1 MEITTDTTTQSGA
14 SPQVGGQPSKPVD
27 PHRNIARLMIL
38 PGVTLLLLLVLFPV
52 VMEIYVSLTTWTPTT
67 GSQWF
72 YAYRNWT
79 WFANYWDGLTSP
91 SFLASVART
100 IVITVAATGIEFVL
114 GFGLALLF
122 LEKFRGRQVATVLF
136 LIPMMIVPAVSG
148 FVFYLLLQT
157 NGPVNT
163 MLSAILPGTIE
174 ARWLTDPTLTP
185 ISVVI
190 VDIWQWTP
198 LMFLILLA
206 GLMAVPEDQIQ
217 AADILGA
224 SWAQKL
230 RHIVLPIVKPII
242 LIALIIRGM
251 EAFKIFDAAWL
262 LTRGGPGEASSTIS
276 VKLYR
281 EAFQNSQW
289 SYVAALAIVVMIF
302 VSVVASQAIKPLE
315 RARRGR
321 HEGSTDVGAG
331 PPDRVRP
338 RGVPVPRLLD
348 CDDGVQARR
357 RVDADE
363 REDLLGAGQSDAR
376 QLPAH
381 LRRHPGGIRQLPR
394 LDPDQRYRSDHHEP
408 HHGDRRDAARALR
421 RRLRGLRDLP
431 LPVPAA
437 RCSAFSILQLRMFP
451 PIAIIIPVLFL
462 WTYLQLFDTRLGLIL
477 IYGAVTFPFVVWLM
491 KSFFDEVPREI
502 SEAAIVDGCSQFGAF
517 RKAVLP
523 LVKGGLATTALFVFI
538 LNWSDF
544 LIALVLSGNNVVTA
558 PVFLSQIT
566 SAATGQEFGSR
577 AALGVILITPPMVLS
592 ILIQKHLVR
601 GLTFGAVKR

>member
-1 MEITTDTTTQSGA
+1 MEITTVTTTQSGV
-14 SPQVGGQPSKPVD
+14 SPQAGGQPSKPVD
-27 PHRNIARLMIL
+27 PHRNFARLLIL

-67 GSQWF
+67 GSQWY

-79 WFANYWDGLTSP
+79 WFTNYWDGLTSP

-100 IVITVAATGIEFVL
+100 IVITAAATGIEFVL

-174 ARWLTDPTLTP
+174 ARWLTDPSLTP

-315 RARRGR
+315 RRQ
-321 HEGSTDVGAG
+321 EG
-331 PPDRVRP
+331 
-338 RGVPVPRLLD
+338 
-348 CDDGVQARR
+348 QA
-357 RVDADE
+357 
-363 REDLLGAGQSDAR
+363 
-376 QLPAH
+376 
-381 LRRHPGGIRQLPR
+381 
-394 LDPDQRYRSDHHEP
+394 
-408 HHGDRRDAARALR
+408 
-421 RRLRGLRDLP
+421 
-431 LPVPAA
+431 
-437 RCSAFSILQLRMFP
+437 
-451 PIAIIIPVLFL
+451 
-462 WTYLQLFDTRLGLIL
+462 
-477 IYGAVTFPFVVWLM
+477 
-491 KSFFDEVPREI
+491 
-502 SEAAIVDGCSQFGAF
+502 
-517 RKAVLP
+517 
-523 LVKGGLATTALFVFI
+523 
-538 LNWSDF
+538 
-544 LIALVLSGNNVVTA
+544 
-558 PVFLSQIT
+558 
-566 SAATGQEFGSR
+566 
-577 AALGVILITPPMVLS
+577 
-592 ILIQKHLVR
+592 
-601 GLTFGAVKR
+601 

>member
-14 SPQVGGQPSKPVD
+14 SPQAGGQPAKPVD
-27 PHRNIARLMIL
+27 PHRTFARLLIL

-67 GSQWF
+67 GSQWY

-79 WFANYWDGLTSP
+79 WFDNYWEGLTSP

-174 ARWLTDPTLTP
+174 ARWLTDPSLTP

-315 RARRGR
+315 RRQ
-321 HEGSTDVGAG
+321 EG
-331 PPDRVRP
+331 
-338 RGVPVPRLLD
+338 
-348 CDDGVQARR
+348 QA
-357 RVDADE
+357 
-363 REDLLGAGQSDAR
+363 
-376 QLPAH
+376 
-381 LRRHPGGIRQLPR
+381 
-394 LDPDQRYRSDHHEP
+394 
-408 HHGDRRDAARALR
+408 
-421 RRLRGLRDLP
+421 
-431 LPVPAA
+431 
-437 RCSAFSILQLRMFP
+437 
-451 PIAIIIPVLFL
+451 
-462 WTYLQLFDTRLGLIL
+462 
-477 IYGAVTFPFVVWLM
+477 
-491 KSFFDEVPREI
+491 
-502 SEAAIVDGCSQFGAF
+502 
-517 RKAVLP
+517 
-523 LVKGGLATTALFVFI
+523 
-538 LNWSDF
+538 
-544 LIALVLSGNNVVTA
+544 
-558 PVFLSQIT
+558 
-566 SAATGQEFGSR
+566 
-577 AALGVILITPPMVLS
+577 
-592 ILIQKHLVR
+592 
-601 GLTFGAVKR
+601 